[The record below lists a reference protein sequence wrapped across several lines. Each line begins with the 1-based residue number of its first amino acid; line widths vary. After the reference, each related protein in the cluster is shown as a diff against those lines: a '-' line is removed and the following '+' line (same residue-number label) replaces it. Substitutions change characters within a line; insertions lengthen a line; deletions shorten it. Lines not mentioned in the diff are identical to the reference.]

1 MARCDG
7 SSGIEFA
14 GISAAYQHV
23 PWAIIAS
30 DAIMARLLCL
40 HRPASSARHGA
51 RLSLHRSTPCSP
63 AMEQESTMAKQQVD
77 DDQSWWPRIKDWLG
91 ILLVIVALVLVGW
104 IFVLEGI
111 H

>member
-1 MARCDG
+1 VARPDG
-7 SSGIEFA
+7 
-14 GISAAYQHV
+14 
-23 PWAIIAS
+23 
-30 DAIMARLLCL
+30 
-40 HRPASSARHGA
+40 HRDHGLPVSVFTDRHRRPGMGASS
-51 RLSLHRSTPCSP
+51 SLHRSTPSSP
-63 AMEQESTMAKQQVD
+63 AMERESTMAKQQVD